1 MITAKKAKEKVIK
14 SISKSYYIR
23 KIKEHIEDAIEDRF
37 FECTITITNDDKIDW
52 DMNKTVF
59 HILRY
64 FEHYGYIVTIMDKK
78 RDEVI
83 VNISW
88 HRT

>member
-1 MITAKKAKEKVIK
+1 MKFTAEEARAVTIELITKKLGEDRIK
-14 SISKSYYIR
+14 LI
-23 KIKEHIEDAIEDRF
+23 IEDRF

-64 FEHYGYIVTIMDKK
+64 FEYYGYIVTIMDKK
-78 RDEVI
+78 CDEVI

>member
-14 SISKSYYIR
+14 SISKNYYIR
-23 KIKEHIEDAIEDRF
+23 KIKKHIKDVIEDRF
-37 FECTITITNDDKIDW
+37 FECTITITNDDGIDW

-64 FEHYGYIVTIMDKK
+64 FEHYGYIVSILDKK
-78 RDEVI
+78 CDEVI